1 MQETGIEWC
10 DFSSNLLKYRDNAT
24 NKVVWA
30 CVKCSPGC
38 AACYAET
45 LAHRYGRGGP
55 YSLQQT
61 RKVTPFFDMDET
73 KKILRSKKI
82 GGARIFIDDMTDLFG
97 EWVPDE
103 IIDKHFALFALRP
116 DVTFQV
122 LTKRPERM
130 AKYLEYTN
138 ASPIDMRIAAAA
150 FDLLDQQSPEPAVL
164 ADLPGN
170 LTWPLGN
177 VWLGCSCEDHQRADH
192 RIPHLLKCRAAVTF
206 VSAEPLLESIN
217 FARVKMP
224 GAGFVD
230 AFDGR
235 GHDGSPT
242 GGRDFKD
249 DSSIGSIDWIIV
261 GGESGAHARP
271 CNVEWVRDIV
281 RQCKSSSV
289 PVFVKQMGSR
299 VELRNDR
306 ASEWGRCGDV
316 LSWESD
322 DVGYQGELAIAR
334 LEDGKGGDPS
344 EWPEDLRVREMP
356 DAKVPA

>member
-130 AKYLEYTN
+130 AKYLEFAGRKGLVSN
-138 ASPIDMRIAAAA
+138 AAWRMQP
-150 FDLLDQQSPEPAVL
+150 PA
-164 ADLPGN
+164 DEDPRFR
-170 LTWPLGN
+170 WPLPN
-177 VWLGCSCEDHQRADH
+177 VWLGTSCENQATADE
-192 RIPHLLKCRAAVTF
+192 RIPHLLKCPAAIRF
-206 VSAEPLLESIN
+206 LSCEPLLGPIN
-217 FARVKMP
+217 LTDERLP
-224 GAGFVD
+224 Q
-230 AFDGR
+230 
-235 GHDGSPT
+235 
-242 GGRDFKD
+242 
-249 DSSIGSIDWIIV
+249 SIGEANRWGNGVPTFQTSTGV
-261 GGESGAHARP
+261 SSAARA
-271 CNVEWVRDIV
+271 VRRRV
-281 RQCKSSSV
+281 RAMRNGCGQS
-289 PVFVKQMGSR
+289 
-299 VELRNDR
+299 LRN
-306 ASEWGRCGDV
+306 
-316 LSWESD
+316 
-322 DVGYQGELAIAR
+322 AR
-334 LEDGKGGDPS
+334 RRTCPRS
-344 EWPEDLRVREMP
+344 
-356 DAKVPA
+356 